1 MRGQR
6 EVSAARASVGDLI
19 QVEGSQGRLPGEGD
33 ISAETWWMRRIGLDG
48 KGGRV
53 REQHM
58 QSVEA

>member
-1 MRGQR
+1 M
-6 EVSAARASVGDLI
+6 GDLI